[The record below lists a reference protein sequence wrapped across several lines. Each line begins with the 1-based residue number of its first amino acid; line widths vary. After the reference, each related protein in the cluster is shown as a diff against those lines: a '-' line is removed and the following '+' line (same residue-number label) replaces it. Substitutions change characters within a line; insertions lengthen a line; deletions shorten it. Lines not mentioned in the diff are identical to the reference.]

1 MNNGV
6 PMLPHLRLE
15 VPPLS
20 ARVSPATIASTLAR
34 LIASG
39 SATTK
44 ADLVRTTGLA
54 RTTVDTGLRA
64 LFELGAIRM
73 QGFRASIGRGR
84 PAEILEIDP
93 SFGAI
98 VVLDFGAHSVR
109 ISIADLGQQVHAQ
122 NDLPVR
128 FCDGP
133 AAVLDDILDH
143 ADQML
148 ETAGLE
154 ERYRMTVVGIPG
166 PVASR
171 EGSVVRPPIMPGWD
185 GFPIVERVQDALG
198 GGVLLVNDVN
208 LRALGEARAIDA
220 TGSMIY
226 IKVGTGIGAGIV
238 DIEGRLVDGADGA
251 AGDIGHVQ
259 HQGSTALCE
268 CGNEGCLEAA
278 ASVTALVRRAKPF
291 VGDGPDAT
299 ALFLSLLHKRDARCV
314 ELAGE
319 SATAIGAVISILVHV
334 VNPARIV
341 IGGSLDDASDDLLA
355 GIRQVVYSRAL
366 PLATRNLT
374 ISHAALGRE
383 AGTAGGL
390 VLGIE
395 HAFDADRLDGL
406 LERRARALRL
416 ASHRQ
421 TGIRQVRPMS
431 PQRDLDLVASR

>member
-1 MNNGV
+1 
-6 PMLPHLRLE
+6 MLPHLRLE

-64 LFELGAIRM
+64 LFELGAIRL

-84 PAEILEIDP
+84 PAEVIEIDP
-93 SFGAI
+93 SFGVI
-98 VVLDFGAHSVR
+98 VVLDFTAHNVR
-109 ISIADLGQQVHAQ
+109 ISIADLGQQIHSQ
-122 NDLPVR
+122 NDVGVS

-133 AAVLDDILDH
+133 AAVLDDIL
-143 ADQML
+143 ARTDQML
-148 ETAGLE
+148 EAAGLE
-154 ERYRMTVVGIPG
+154 ERYRMTVVGMPG

-185 GFPIVERVQDALG
+185 GFPIAERVRDVLG

-208 LRALGEARAIDA
+208 LRALGEARAIGA

-226 IKVGTGIGAGIV
+226 VKAGTGIGAGIIDV
-238 DIEGRLVDGADGA
+238 EGRLVNGADGA
-251 AGDIGHVQ
+251 AGDIGHIRQ
-259 HQGSTALCE
+259 QGSSE
-268 CGNEGCLEAA
+268 ICGCGGEGCLEAS
-278 ASVTALVRRAKPF
+278 ASVTALVARAKPF

-299 ALFLSLLHKRDARCV
+299 ARFLSLLHDRDSRCV
-314 ELAGE
+314 ELVGE
-319 SATAIGAVISILVHV
+319 SAAAIGEVLSMLVHV

-341 IGGSLDDASDDLLA
+341 VGGALDEASDDLLA

-395 HAFDADRLDGL
+395 HAFDADRLDEL

-416 ASHRQ
+416 ASHHPPA
-421 TGIRQVRPMS
+421 IREVRPIQA
-431 PQRDLDLVASR
+431 QRELVASR